1 MSRNI
6 LKLLLLPIFC
16 IALSTFTELCWG
28 AEFPTKPIE
37 FVIPYAPG
45 GVSDLVARTFA
56 PKFEKVFKKP
66 VTPENKPGG
75 AGAVAFTLVS
85 KAKPDGH
92 TILVSAY
99 SPLVAVPQLEK
110 VAYDSLKDFTFICH
124 IASQPAMVTV
134 KRDAPWKGIEALLD
148 DAKRNPGKIQYGTYG
163 QHSGGHTAMEAIAK
177 ERSIQW
183 VHVPFKGDGPCLT
196 ALLGGHVDV
205 AATGSGHLPFVKS
218 GELRPLLLMWGNRS
232 PAFPE
237 VPCMTDIGINSH
249 PEVGALIGIIAPKGL
264 PEAIRKRYE
273 DIVRQEMKSPEVLR
287 MADTLGMDLKFLPG
301 SDFKNAVEK
310 NYKQNGDLLKT
321 LGFK

>member
-1 MSRNI
+1 MGRNI
-6 LKLLLLPIFC
+6 LKLLPLLFFC
-16 IALSTFTELCWG
+16 IVMSTFSKLCWG
-28 AEFPTKPIE
+28 AEFPTKSIE
-37 FVIPYAPG
+37 FVVPYAPG

-56 PKFEKVFKKP
+56 SKFEKVLKKP
-66 VTPENKPGG
+66 VIPANKPGG

-85 KAKPDGH
+85 KAKADGH

-110 VAYDSLKDFTFICH
+110 VDYDSLNDFTFICH

-134 KRDAPWKGIEALLD
+134 KRDAPWKGIGDLLD
-148 DAKRNPGKIQYGTYG
+148 YAKRNPGKIQYGTYG

-177 ERSIQW
+177 ERSIEW

-205 AATGSGHLPFVKS
+205 AATGSGHLPFVRS
-218 GELRPLLLMWGNRS
+218 GELKCLLLMWGNRS
-232 PAFPE
+232 KAFPE
-237 VPCMTDIGINSH
+237 VPCMADIGIKSH

-264 PEAIRKRYE
+264 PEDIRKKYE
-273 DIVRQEMKSPEVLR
+273 DIARQEMKSPEVLR
-287 MADTLGMDLKFLPG
+287 MADTLGMELKFLSG
-301 SDFKNAVEK
+301 NDFKNEVEK
-310 NYKQNGDLLKT
+310 NYKQNEDLLKS